1 MSITVFGVQ
10 RRQSIHLDLLIIQQQ
25 VPKRVGIQSNLFADW
40 QVRFYRQL
48 QRQAIRLYYVRPA
61 HGLAGPW
68 VAVYR
73 L

>member
-1 MSITVFGVQ
+1 
-10 RRQSIHLDLLIIQQQ
+10 
-25 VPKRVGIQSNLFADW
+25 
-40 QVRFYRQL
+40 VRFYRQL
-48 QRQAIRLYYVRPA
+48 QRQTIRLYYVTSA